1 MWNGVVTNA
10 GLSLLAQWAQGGT
23 LTVEGARAGTG
34 TVEVEDLVALT
45 NVSGNSHNLSIIK
58 YEPQDSGVK
67 YTMELHA
74 VQSGYLAMQIGIF
87 ATLDE
92 GDETLIAIFQAGS
105 VGEGIAVP
113 STSELPDFAFTFG
126 ALVEMANRSTLN
138 VTIDPTVL
146 VSHAQMN
153 QALDDADVGFFIDG
167 DGYLCQRVT
176 DDEE

>member
-10 GLSLLAQWAQGGT
+10 GIALLANWAQGGT
-23 LTVEGARAGTG
+23 LTIEGARAGTG
-34 TVEVEDLVALT
+34 TVETDDLVALT
-45 NVSGNSHNLSIIK
+45 DVSGSSHNLSIIE
-58 YEPQDSGVK
+58 YLPQDDGIK
-67 YTMELHA
+67 YTVQLHA
-74 VQSGYLAMQIGIF
+74 APSAYLALQIGIF
-87 ATLDE
+87 ASLDE
-92 GDETLIAIFQAGS
+92 GDATLIAIFQAGS
-105 VGEGIAVP
+105 TGEGIAVP